1 MSHMYLLNIPFLS
14 SGRTVVVEGVEGV
27 EGGEGVEGEEV
38 VLPVK
43 LVSGCGSMLEMNF
56 LM

>member
-1 MSHMYLLNIPFLS
+1 MSHIYSRNIPFLS

-27 EGGEGVEGEEV
+27 EGEEV
-38 VLPVK
+38 VLPVE

-56 LM
+56 